1 MSRIHPPG
9 AREVLAGAALLV
21 AWLALWG
28 EVSVANVLSGLVVV
42 ALARLPGIAGP
53 ADRGAIRIVPLL
65 RFAWV
70 VLVDLVVSTVAV
82 AWEILTPTD
91 STEEAIVAVTL
102 PSGAR
107 RHLLLLIVAIT
118 VTPGTA
124 VVDADADRGVLYLH
138 LLHCDRREALT
149 THVEQLAELACA
161 ALPSPAPAQEVVS

>member
-1 MSRIHPPG
+1 MSPAPRPSS
-9 AREVLAGAALLV
+9 RQLLAGAALLV

-28 EVSVANVLSGLVVV
+28 DVSVANVLSGLVVV
-42 ALARLPGIAGP
+42 ALVRLLGVGGSD
-53 ADRGAIRIVPLL
+53 DRGTIRLVPLL
-65 RFAWV
+65 RFGWM

-102 PSGAR
+102 PAGAR
-107 RHLLLLIVAIT
+107 RHLLLLIVSVT

-138 LLHCDRREALT
+138 LLHCDRQDALT
-149 THVEQLAELACA
+149 AHVNRLAELACA
-161 ALPSPAPAQEVVS
+161 ALPPPAPSREVLS